1 LYQLDTGAVHIWV
14 AVLQDFYPM
23 LADLE
28 SVLSADEKDRA
39 GRFRQTEHA
48 CDFVV
53 ARGLLRRFLA
63 CYLCVPATEICFDY
77 SESGKPALAKKSDTN
92 NIEFNLSHSGK
103 LAVFG
108 ITKSVEIG
116 VDVERIDRSVDV
128 PLLSRRILSDSEQ
141 RHLAQVPDDERV
153 AAFFRYWTHK
163 EAYLKA
169 TGEGIGADLAAISLE
184 LPEAGLDVRLVDR
197 RGKNKSCWNL
207 QTLILEQGYVGA
219 VAVNAG
225 TLSYQ
230 IRRATTHQF

>member
-1 LYQLDTGAVHIWV
+1 MYQLDTGAVHIWV
-14 AVLQDFYPM
+14 AVLRNFYPV
-23 LADLE
+23 LTELQ

-48 CDFVV
+48 RDFVV

-63 CYLCVPATEICFDY
+63 CYLCVPATEVCFDY

-141 RHLAQVPDDERV
+141 RHLAQIPDDERV

-184 LPEAGLDVRLVDR
+184 WPVAGSDVRLIDR
-197 RGKNKSCWNL
+197 RGKKRSCWSL
-207 QTLILEQGYVGA
+207 QTLTPEQGYVGA
-219 VAVNAG
+219 VAVN
-225 TLSYQ
+225 TSTPSYR
-230 IRRATTHQF
+230 IRRATTRQF